1 MEHCVGKMRIVL
13 MLNRRVHI
21 VTTLLQKVQDRRMD
35 FNQPLVVVGTGRSS
49 ASELWAG
56 VANSDS
62 PLPASPHFI
71 VGWRLAGKGEYL
83 LATPA

>member
-1 MEHCVGKMRIVL
+1 MGKMRIVL

-49 ASELWAG
+49 ASEL
-56 VANSDS
+56 
-62 PLPASPHFI
+62 
-71 VGWRLAGKGEYL
+71 
-83 LATPA
+83 